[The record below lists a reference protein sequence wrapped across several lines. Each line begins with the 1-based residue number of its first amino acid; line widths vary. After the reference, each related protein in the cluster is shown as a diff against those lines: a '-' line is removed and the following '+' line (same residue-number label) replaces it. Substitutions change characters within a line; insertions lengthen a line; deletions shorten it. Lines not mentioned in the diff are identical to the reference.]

1 MIKKRN
7 ISKIILVLLATLLIL
22 ASISKVFADSFD
34 DGDAKTYT
42 PQEFTKNPDGI
53 ASGGEIKTS
62 GTAVENVKTVGGKV
76 VGIIQVVGTIVA
88 VGMLI
93 VIGIKY
99 MMGSAE
105 EKAEYKKTLFPYFIG
120 AILIFAAVNLADMVY
135 TWASTI

>member
-1 MIKKRN
+1 MKRSIKVISIVLMI
-7 ISKIILVLLATLLIL
+7 LAIIL
-22 ASISKVFADSFD
+22 ASTTVFAKDPKGVTRPSEVSID
-34 DGDAKTYT
+34 
-42 PQEFTKNPDGI
+42 
-53 ASGGEIKTS
+53 TS
-62 GTAVENVKTVGGKV
+62 DTENVSSIGSRII
-76 VGIIQVVGTIVA
+76 GIVKVVGTIVA